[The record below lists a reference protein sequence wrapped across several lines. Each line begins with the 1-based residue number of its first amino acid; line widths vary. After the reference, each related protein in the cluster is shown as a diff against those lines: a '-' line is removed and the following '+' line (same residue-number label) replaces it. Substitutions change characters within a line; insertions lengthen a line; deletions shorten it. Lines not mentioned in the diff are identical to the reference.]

1 MTWHNKVIWTE
12 GMFLQPQHFQQHDR
26 FLARQAHLRFSI
38 TQPYGWGFMSLA
50 LDAASLTLGKIA
62 IAGAHGVLPD
72 GLVFDIPGQDAAPPA
87 LDVPADARDELVVL
101 RRGAAAPRCRR
112 DRCRVRDPARC
123 RRASWRARSRSATPT
138 RPASGRRRCR
148 SAA

>member
-38 TQPYGWGFMSLA
+38 TQPYGWGFMSLS

-72 GLVFDIPGQDAAPPA
+72 GLDNAREHGWLLVFPT
-87 LDVPADARDELVVL
+87 L
-101 RRGAAAPRCRR
+101 
-112 DRCRVRDPARC
+112 VRDGGNVGVC
-123 RRASWRARSRSATPT
+123 GRAA
-138 RPASGRRRCR
+138 
-148 SAA
+148 